1 MAETMNMKELFALLV
16 RRCRA
21 VLLTALIFAVLL
33 GGVQAFRTSRSNSDE
48 SDVSAE
54 EQIAS
59 QYADL
64 AALKQQLTT
73 TKAKVASLQEYVV
86 QAPLMEIDPYR
97 VYTTTMLIG
106 LTPAENAPGVSASQ
120 EYSDAENA
128 PGDSASQEYSD
139 GAVCAAWLAG
149 TDIQK
154 LAADTS
160 FAEIGNLY
168 LQDLFSAKPLSG
180 GVLSLRTYGTSQERA
195 EELADMLY
203 QGLHRQFSGESSSM
217 PTVNAVLSSA
227 TLCETNTEIADKQDK
242 IFKELTTAKESLT
255 TLTSKV
261 QSQESALPHD
271 DETPSPVKSGVKYAV
286 LGFAV
291 GIILACLW
299 ILVKAMFS
307 GRIETAGQLE
317 TMGDAPYWGTLAVA
331 KRKSDRWADAILGE
345 TLWADRNAAA
355 AHLADRVAACDS
367 ASAGIAI
374 ISSLSD
380 QPEEL
385 DDFVAALKDRDY
397 SVSVIMNVASDPAAF
412 ACLKKNGL
420 ILLAERRGMTRME
433 RLKAVNKLMHSF
445 SRKANGT
452 FFF

>member
-54 EQIAS
+54 EKIAS

-73 TKAKVASLQEYVV
+73 TKAKVASLQEYTTH
-86 QAPLMEIDPYR
+86 APLMEIDPYR

-106 LTPAENAPGVSASQ
+106 LTPAENAPGA
-120 EYSDAENA
+120 
-128 PGDSASQEYSD
+128 SASQEYSD

-203 QGLHRQFSGESSSM
+203 QGLHRQFSGESSSI

-261 QSQESALPHD
+261 QSQELALPHG

-317 TMGDAPYWGTLAVA
+317 TMGGAPYWGTLAVA

-433 RLKAVNKLMHSF
+433 RLKAVDKLMHSF

>member
-106 LTPAENAPGVSASQ
+106 LTPAENAPVA
-120 EYSDAENA
+120 
-128 PGDSASQEYSD
+128 SASQEYSD

-180 GVLSLRTYGTSQERA
+180 GVLSLRTYGTSRERA

-203 QGLHRQFSGESSSM
+203 QGLHRQFSGESSSI

-261 QSQESALPHD
+261 QSQELALPHD

-299 ILVKAMFS
+299 ILVKAVFS

-317 TMGDAPYWGTLAVA
+317 TMGGAPYWGTLAVA

-380 QPEEL
+380 QAEEL

-412 ACLKKNGL
+412 ACLKKDGL

-433 RLKAVNKLMHSF
+433 RLKAVHTLMHSF

>member
-106 LTPAENAPGVSASQ
+106 LTPAENAPGA
-120 EYSDAENA
+120 
-128 PGDSASQEYSD
+128 SASQEYSD

-299 ILVKAMFS
+299 ILVKAMLS

-412 ACLKKNGL
+412 ACLKKDGL

-433 RLKAVNKLMHSF
+433 RLKAVDKLMHSF

>member
-64 AALKQQLTT
+64 AALKQQMTT

-106 LTPAENAPGVSASQ
+106 LTPAENAPGA
-120 EYSDAENA
+120 
-128 PGDSASQEYSD
+128 SASQEYSD

-261 QSQESALPHD
+261 QSQESALPHG
-271 DETPSPVKSGVKYAV
+271 DETPSPVKSGAKYAV

-317 TMGDAPYWGTLAVA
+317 TMGGAPYWGTLAVA

-433 RLKAVNKLMHSF
+433 RLKAVDKLMHSF

>member
-64 AALKQQLTT
+64 AALKQQMTT

-106 LTPAENAPGVSASQ
+106 LTPAENAPGA
-120 EYSDAENA
+120 
-128 PGDSASQEYSD
+128 SASQEYSD

-255 TLTSKV
+255 TLISKV
-261 QSQESALPHD
+261 QSQESALPHG

-317 TMGDAPYWGTLAVA
+317 TMGGAPYWGTLAVA

>member
-54 EQIAS
+54 EKIAS

-73 TKAKVASLQEYVV
+73 TKAKVASLQEYTTH
-86 QAPLMEIDPYR
+86 APLMEIDPYR

-106 LTPAENAPGVSASQ
+106 LTPAENAPGA
-120 EYSDAENA
+120 
-128 PGDSASQEYSD
+128 SASQEYSD

-203 QGLHRQFSGESSSM
+203 QGLHRQFSGESSST

-261 QSQESALPHD
+261 QSQESALPHG

-317 TMGDAPYWGTLAVA
+317 TMGGAPYWGTLAVA

-374 ISSLSD
+374 ISSLPD

-433 RLKAVNKLMHSF
+433 RLKAVDKLMHSF

>member
-106 LTPAENAPGVSASQ
+106 LTPAENAPVA
-120 EYSDAENA
+120 
-128 PGDSASQEYSD
+128 SASQEYSD

-168 LQDLFSAKPLSG
+168 LQDLFSAKPLSS

-261 QSQESALPHD
+261 QSQESALPHG

-317 TMGDAPYWGTLAVA
+317 TMGGAPYWGTLAVA

-433 RLKAVNKLMHSF
+433 RLKAVDKLMHSF

>member
-54 EQIAS
+54 EKIAS

-73 TKAKVASLQEYVV
+73 TKAKVASLQEYTTH
-86 QAPLMEIDPYR
+86 APLMEIDPYR

-106 LTPAENAPGVSASQ
+106 LTPAENAPVA
-120 EYSDAENA
+120 
-128 PGDSASQEYSD
+128 SASQEYSD

-203 QGLHRQFSGESSSM
+203 QGLHRQFSGESSSI

-271 DETPSPVKSGVKYAV
+271 DETPSPVKSGIKYAV

-299 ILVKAMFS
+299 ILVKALFS

-317 TMGDAPYWGTLAVA
+317 AMSGAPYWGTLAVA
-331 KRKSDRWADAILGE
+331 KRKSDRWADSILGE
-345 TLWADRNAAA
+345 TLWADRKAAA

-367 ASAGIAI
+367 ASAGITI

-385 DDFVAALKDRDY
+385 DDFVAALRDRDY
-397 SVSVIMNVASDPAAF
+397 SVSIIMNVASDPAAF
-412 ACLKKNGL
+412 ACLKKDGL

-433 RLKAVNKLMHSF
+433 RLKAVDKLMHSF

>member
-64 AALKQQLTT
+64 AALKQQMTT

-106 LTPAENAPGVSASQ
+106 LTPAENAPGA
-120 EYSDAENA
+120 
-128 PGDSASQEYSD
+128 SASQEYSD

-261 QSQESALPHD
+261 QSQESALPHG

-299 ILVKAMFS
+299 ILVKAVFS

-317 TMGDAPYWGTLAVA
+317 AMGGAPYWGTLAVA

-433 RLKAVNKLMHSF
+433 RLKAVDKLMHSF

>member
-106 LTPAENAPGVSASQ
+106 LTPAENAPVA
-120 EYSDAENA
+120 
-128 PGDSASQEYSD
+128 SASQEYSD

-203 QGLHRQFSGESSSM
+203 QGLHRQFSGESSSI

-271 DETPSPVKSGVKYAV
+271 DETPSPVKSGIKYAV

-299 ILVKAMFS
+299 ILVKALFS

-317 TMGDAPYWGTLAVA
+317 AMSGAPYWGTLAVA
-331 KRKSDRWADAILGE
+331 KRKSDRWADSILGE
-345 TLWADRNAAA
+345 TLWADRKAAA

-367 ASAGIAI
+367 ASAGITI

-385 DDFVAALKDRDY
+385 DDFVAALRDRDY
-397 SVSVIMNVASDPAAF
+397 SVSIIMNVASDPAAF
-412 ACLKKNGL
+412 ACLKKDGL

-433 RLKAVNKLMHSF
+433 RLKAVDKLMHSF

>member
-106 LTPAENAPGVSASQ
+106 LTPAENAPVA
-120 EYSDAENA
+120 
-128 PGDSASQEYSD
+128 SASQEYSD

-203 QGLHRQFSGESSSM
+203 QGLHRQFSGESSSI

-261 QSQESALPHD
+261 QSQELALPHD

-299 ILVKAMFS
+299 ILVRAVFS

-317 TMGDAPYWGTLAVA
+317 TMGGAPYWGTLAVA
-331 KRKSDRWADAILGE
+331 KRKSDRWADAILEE
-345 TLWADRNAAA
+345 TLWADRQAAA
-355 AHLADRVAACDS
+355 AHLVDRVAACDS

-380 QPEEL
+380 QAEEL

-433 RLKAVNKLMHSF
+433 RLKAVHTLMHSF

>member
-54 EQIAS
+54 EKIAS

-106 LTPAENAPGVSASQ
+106 LTPAENAPVA
-120 EYSDAENA
+120 
-128 PGDSASQEYSD
+128 SASQEYSD

-203 QGLHRQFSGESSSM
+203 QGLHRQFSGESSSI

-261 QSQESALPHD
+261 QSQELALPHD

-317 TMGDAPYWGTLAVA
+317 TMGGAPYWGTLAVA

-433 RLKAVNKLMHSF
+433 RLKAVHTLMHSF

>member
-33 GGVQAFRTSRSNSDE
+33 GGAQAFRTSRSNSDE

-54 EQIAS
+54 EKIAS

-106 LTPAENAPGVSASQ
+106 LTPAENAPVA
-120 EYSDAENA
+120 
-128 PGDSASQEYSD
+128 SASQEYSD

-203 QGLHRQFSGESSSM
+203 QGLHRQFSGESSSI

-261 QSQESALPHD
+261 QSQELALPHD

-299 ILVKAMFS
+299 ILVKAVFS

-317 TMGDAPYWGTLAVA
+317 AMGGAPYWGTLAVA

-433 RLKAVNKLMHSF
+433 RLKAVHTLMHSF